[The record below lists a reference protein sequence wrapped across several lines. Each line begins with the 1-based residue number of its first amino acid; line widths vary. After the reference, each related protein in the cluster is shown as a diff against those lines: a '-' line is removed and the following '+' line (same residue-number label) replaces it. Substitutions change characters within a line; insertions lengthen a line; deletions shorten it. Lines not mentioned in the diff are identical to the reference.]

1 MGGGAVSRP
10 LLFLDVDGPLNPYAA
25 EPETCPEGY
34 TTVRVPQEGG
44 TAGEPGRPRTHMRPP
59 QVWLDPGDGPALLA
73 LGYEVCWATTWMDDA
88 NRWIGPV
95 LGLPELPYVDFGT
108 ALFNERS
115 DGVHWKSGPLV
126 EYADGRPF
134 AWVDDEQGEADHAY
148 VAANHSAHALLH
160 HVNPRIGLRNGDF
173 TTLAAFAAAPRTSM
187 GSLWSAPRSTYPSA
201 DTTRIPSPR
210 TR

>member
-34 TTVRVPQEGG
+34 TTVRVPQESG
-44 TAGEPGRPRTHMRPP
+44 TAGERGRPRTHTRPP
-59 QVWLDPGDGPALLA
+59 RVWLDPSHGPALLV
-73 LGYEVCWATTWMDDA
+73 LGYEICWATTWMDDA

-108 ALFNERS
+108 ALFNERA
-115 DGVHWKSGPLV
+115 DGVHWKSGP
-126 EYADGRPF
+126 
-134 AWVDDEQGEADHAY
+134 
-148 VAANHSAHALLH
+148 
-160 HVNPRIGLRNGDF
+160 
-173 TTLAAFAAAPRTSM
+173 AAATDTST
-187 GSLWSAPRSTYPSA
+187 GSTWSATCSTYPST
-201 DTTRIPSPR
+201 DTTRTPSPR